1 MANVNSL
8 KPLIYINRYS
18 GVIMAKIGF
27 KYALLFL
34 VCSLIFFIF
43 GRMISYFLGWIFF
56 VLMGFCF
63 YFFRDPK
70 RKITVD
76 ENLILSP
83 ADGTILEISNVDE
96 PLVVKGK
103 AKIVKIFL
111 SVFNVHLQRA
121 PVLGKISFIDK
132 EGTKYLPANHPDAS
146 VKNVQNLV
154 GINGKIPVL
163 VKQIAGIIA
172 RKCDLW
178 VKLDQD
184 VVQGE
189 KIGIIHFGSQ
199 VDIYFPENIKLNVA
213 VGDKVIAGI
222 TVLAGKL

>member
-1 MANVNSL
+1 
-8 KPLIYINRYS
+8 
-18 GVIMAKIGF
+18 MAKTGF
-27 KYALLFL
+27 RYILLFL
-34 VCSLIFFIF
+34 VLSAIFFISGGILGYIF
-43 GRMISYFLGWIFF
+43 GTLFLII
-56 VLMGFCF
+56 MCFCF

-70 RKITVD
+70 RNVEIN

-83 ADGTILEISNVDE
+83 ADGTVFEISDIDE

-121 PVLGKISFIDK
+121 PISGKITFIDK
-132 EGTKYLPANHPDAS
+132 SGKEYLPANHPEAS
-146 VKNVQNLV
+146 TLNVQNLV

-172 RKCDLW
+172 RKCVLW
-178 VKLDQD
+178 VKMDED
-184 VVQGE
+184 VIQGG

-199 VDIYFPENIKLNVA
+199 VDIYFPQNVKVNVNI
-213 VGDKVIAGI
+213 GDKVTGGLTVIGKI
-222 TVLAGKL
+222 TE